1 MIAAALLA
9 CAVNV
14 HPTKTLEAIIRVES
28 GGNPLAIHVNNYSG
42 PQPHPENVDD
52 AVLLAKAFIARGYRV
67 DLGIMQITDANLPG
81 LGFTVEQA
89 FDPCLNI
96 KGGAAILTE
105 FYSAA
110 IARYAVG
117 EPALEAAI
125 SAYDTGTFWRGFRNG
140 YVPASVIGIPAVAL
154 RPLSRRLTQHCRP
167 GMPGQVP
174 YAADT
179 VAYTTGSDR
188 MFRSTDPW
196 FPGSDARL
204 RGADEHLT
212 SRGRPGTIARDGA
225 VILAIACFWIV
236 TASAGFCLIIG
247 GSTRRSAGRSAG
259 SFRLSLHA
267 VVRRVAF
274 VVDLAMGSSLPDSK
288 RRDTLRWQSSL

>member
-14 HPTKTLEAIIRVES
+14 HPTTLEAIIRVES

-42 PQPHPENVDD
+42 PQPHPENVDN

-96 KGGAAILTE
+96 KGGAAILTD

-110 IARYAVG
+110 ITRYAAG

-125 SAYDTGTFWRGFRNG
+125 SAYNTGTFWRGFRNG
-140 YVPASVIGIPAVAL
+140 YVASVIGIPAMAL
-154 RPLSRRLTQHCRP
+154 RPLSRAVAAALPARHARSD
-167 GMPGQVP
+167 P
-174 YAADT
+174 YTADT
-179 VAYTTGSDR
+179 VAYTNESGPHVQID
-188 MFRSTDPW
+188 
-196 FPGSDARL
+196 
-204 RGADEHLT
+204 
-212 SRGRPGTIARDGA
+212 
-225 VILAIACFWIV
+225 
-236 TASAGFCLIIG
+236 
-247 GSTRRSAGRSAG
+247 
-259 SFRLSLHA
+259 
-267 VVRRVAF
+267 
-274 VVDLAMGSSLPDSK
+274 
-288 RRDTLRWQSSL
+288 